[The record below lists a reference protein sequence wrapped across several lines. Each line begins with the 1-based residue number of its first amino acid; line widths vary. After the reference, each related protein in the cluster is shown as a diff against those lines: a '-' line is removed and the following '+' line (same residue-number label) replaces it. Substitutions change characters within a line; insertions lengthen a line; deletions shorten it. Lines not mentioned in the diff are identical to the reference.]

1 MVRCVRWGREGRVCV
16 GEVSA
21 RRQEIARFALQYHLS
36 KETAGVDCGP
46 RLCDFETLR

>member
-1 MVRCVRWGREGRVCV
+1 MWWAVCV
-16 GEVSA
+16 GGGRVGCVWGVSA